1 MVWFDRNLLSST
13 RRVKIFRKSKIYVE
27 GNLLRWTTSG
37 ESKNQK
43 IKDANAF
50 KLFLLVLNWFWI
62 SPKNRYCQNP
72 FYAKIYVESLCQE
85 TIIFSAFHCYD
96 SLASDTLNHNVA
108 VWRFTRTWKLF
119 TFPVTETE
127 LATNIHNVS
136 HCLGK
141 SHAVWFGMIFKALQ
155 TSVPISHLH
164 TVFR

>member
-1 MVWFDRNLLSST
+1 MGAMATDQLIIAPVWPPLRSQHGLVSFCGSYCSYVVWFDRNLLSLT
-13 RRVKIFRKSKIYVE
+13 HRVKIFRKSKIYVE
-27 GNLLRWTTSG
+27 GNLLRWTTSWQ
-37 ESKNQK
+37 SKNQK

-108 VWRFTRTWKLF
+108 VWRFTRTRELF
-119 TFPVTETE
+119 TFPVT
-127 LATNIHNVS
+127 V
-136 HCLGK
+136 K
-141 SHAVWFGMIFKALQ
+141 
-155 TSVPISHLH
+155 
-164 TVFR
+164 